1 MDADLLC
8 VILPQVV
15 GGGAGPLESG
25 LLLKQNSRVHVCACV
40 CLRRPSPPG
49 PKEGSGSFSLPGGG
63 ASLQAASGVNRQ
75 EPAVHPQP
83 APRARAGRGAS
94 RRGQRKL
101 DGAPGGGPGA
111 RPPAGLGEESR
122 ASGASGRGRRA
133 GSERGCARGLAGA
146 PGFLGAG
153 PLPPPPGR
161 DAASSFPPASARPG
175 PGALSLHLSR
185 RAGGSGGAS
194 REGAA
199 PRGQRPGRGLAPGAS
214 GSPRAPPGRTR
225 ALGLT
230 RLGYGAGE
238 VGAGSLRGPSGALL
252 AGPGPASPEGPGAP
266 AAAGW
271 GRECPPRALR
281 PRSGRQVAFARRPN
295 VVGAK
300 PRQPLPFRLAGR
312 ARPPSD
318 ASRGRSWRPPARGAT
333 AWKPA
338 PRGLGQPF
346 QVQRVSGCSS
356 SPSWDAP
363 ASLFGPQV
371 WMRGPP
377 SPPYP
382 FRGGEAGRRLAARA
396 GRRNSLL
403 GTRRGAEVSRCRQ
416 DRWSSL

>member
-1 MDADLLC
+1 MLLLLGLLRLRGGGGGGWWRFNFTFGFADAERWLHGHRPALC
-8 VILPQVV
+8 DSAPQVV
-15 GGGAGPLESG
+15 WGGAGPLESG
-25 LLLKQNSRVHVCACV
+25 LLFKQNSRVHVCACV

-49 PKEGSGSFSLPGGG
+49 PKEGSGSFSLPAGG

-133 GSERGCARGLAGA
+133 GLERGCARGLAGA

-161 DAASSFPPASARPG
+161 HAASSFPPASARPG

-252 AGPGPASPEGPGAP
+252 AGPGPASPGGPGAP

-281 PRSGRQVAFARRPN
+281 PRSGRRVAFARRPN

-338 PRGLGQPF
+338 PER
-346 QVQRVSGCSS
+346 
-356 SPSWDAP
+356 
-363 ASLFGPQV
+363 
-371 WMRGPP
+371 
-377 SPPYP
+377 
-382 FRGGEAGRRLAARA
+382 ARA
-396 GRRNSLL
+396 AFPSSEGFRMQLIPLL
-403 GTRRGAEVSRCRQ
+403 GRAGISVWAPGVAAWAALTP
-416 DRWSSL
+416 LPL